1 MLEEAGWFVTNGRL
15 QNKKGNIFEFEIL
28 LDTRGWERVVAPFA
42 RNLKSWELSL
52 KTRVTDLSLYK
63 QRVDNFDYDM
73 LVHWYLSGQNPGN
86 ELFNRYSSFLRIRK
100 PRGIMQ
106 VLKTRLLIC

>member
-1 MLEEAGWFVTNGRL
+1 MG
-15 QNKKGNIFEFEIL
+15 
-28 LDTRGWERVVAPFA
+28 
-42 RNLKSWELSL
+42 KSCCSFCEKSQKLGIDL

-86 ELFNRYSSFLRIRK
+86 ELFNRYSSISADQKL
-100 PRGIMQ
+100 RGITQ